1 MQFTQ
6 IQTAR
11 SFAVAALASTFL
23 TAAPAYALE
32 GSAFAD
38 ALVAAAEEQGVA
50 ITYDSARVEGS
61 NVIVSGMTLGLVE
74 LEDVEGGEDMQA
86 NVSGDV
92 LFEDVQ
98 EFDGGGYK
106 VARVGRENVGQ
117 TFSDLGGSPDQ
128 VTYAIDRW
136 GIEGLMIAG
145 DSQAPELALA
155 RAGLFYDRLF
165 LENMTVDVDGNRF
178 ASLENAQSVTE
189 MNGETALFDAS
200 MDGFSMDMTEF
211 DDPDVQSWVQGTG
224 YETIN
229 ANYISQ
235 GEWNTT
241 SGDLSVPTNTLTIEN
256 MGSFNL
262 GMALGGY
269 TPAFVES
276 LQQISDQM
284 TSGDPSQA
292 QAAQMQILGLVSQ
305 LSFGNFIMRYEDQGG
320 TDRLLEYYAQEN
332 GMTRNE
338 LVSQTMQG
346 LPLVLGQMGVPALQ
360 EQITSA
366 VQSFLDNPQSITVS
380 LQPAEPVPFPVLM
393 GAAMSSPAEVVNA
406 LNAQVTAND

>member
-1 MQFTQ
+1 MQTNSNL
-6 IQTAR
+6 TAR
-11 SFAVAALASTFL
+11 TFAAGVLASTFL
-23 TAAPAYALE
+23 ASAPALALE
-32 GSAFAD
+32 GTAFAD
-38 ALVAAAEEQGVA
+38 ALVEAAEQQGVA
-50 ITYDSARVEGS
+50 IGYDSARVEGS
-61 NVIVSGMTLGLVE
+61 NVIVSGMKLGLTE
-74 LEDVEGGEDMQA
+74 MQEVEGGENMEA
-86 NVSGDV
+86 TVSGDV

-117 TFSDLGGSPDQ
+117 TFSDLGDGPDE

-165 LENMTVDVDGNRF
+165 LENMTVDVDGDRF
-178 ASLENAQSVTE
+178 ATLENAQSVTE

-200 MDGFSMDMTEF
+200 MDGFSINMAQF
-211 DDPDVQSWVQGTG
+211 DDPDVVEWVEGTG
-224 YETIN
+224 YSTIN
-229 ANYISQ
+229 ANYVSQ

-241 SGDLSVPTNTLTIEN
+241 TGDLSVPTNTLTIEN

-269 TPAFVES
+269 TPAFLES
-276 LQQISDQM
+276 LQEITDQM
-284 TSGDPSQA
+284 SSGDPNQA

-338 LVSQTMQG
+338 LVSQTMQT
-346 LPLVLGQMGVPALQ
+346 LPLILGQAGVPALQ

-366 VQSFLDNPQSITVS
+366 VQSFLDNPQSITLS

-393 GAAMSSPAEVVNA
+393 GAAMSSPVEVVNA